1 MLVIQTIFESSMVE
15 STTFSLKTDFQ
26 RNRRSMLSLIKSLTK
41 GLAEARMYASMT
53 PEERY
58 LSKSSDLVDLEN
70 RQKELMYGRRKPST
84 FFVGH

>member
-1 MLVIQTIFESSMVE
+1 
-15 STTFSLKTDFQ
+15 
-26 RNRRSMLSLIKSLTK
+26 MLSLIKSLTK

-70 RQKELMYGRRKPST
+70 RQKELIYGRRKPST